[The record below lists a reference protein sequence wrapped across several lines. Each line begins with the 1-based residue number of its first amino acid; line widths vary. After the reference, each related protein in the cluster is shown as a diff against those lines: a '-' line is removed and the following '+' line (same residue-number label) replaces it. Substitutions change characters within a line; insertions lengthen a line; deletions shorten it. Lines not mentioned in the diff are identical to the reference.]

1 MQSPLRTQ
9 TRQTIRRPSAPPER
23 AVADR
28 MQLARSVTRKPERIE
43 EHPMRSEKLVG
54 DEIADADHLVAVVR
68 IGDHIDV
75 VAETVEHREAVRR
88 EAADSA
94 RRLGTAVLRVLPLE

>member
-9 TRQTIRRPSAPPER
+9 TRQTIRRPSAPRER

-54 DEIADADHLVAVVR
+54 DEIADDELRRFRAIGIDAHFVGLTFDRHRHRAALDASEVEVRLVV
-68 IGDHIDV
+68 DPPQL
-75 VAETVEHREAVRR
+75 
-88 EAADSA
+88 AAD
-94 RRLGTAVLRVLPLE
+94 